1 MLAASFGG
9 FGEPGQRV
17 GGQLKRHTVRPRE
30 APMERILIAIVV
42 VFYTCAFDRIDADSH
57 PQAMVADAHE
67 IAPGLRRLAVRSG
80 LLVGAAVA
88 AEPLRSD
95 EEYRTVLAREYNVLV
110 PENALKFGN
119 VHPEPERYDFSAFE
133 EILAFA
139 ESNDMCVRGHTLVWH
154 RQLPSWIEQRAW
166 TRDELTE
173 VLRAHIHAV
182 VGRYRGRV
190 HYWDVVNEAI
200 SDFWGSRSTVW
211 SQVIGSE
218 YIELAFRFAH
228 EADPDALLFYNDY
241 GTEGLGRKSTRMYEL
256 VSNLL
261 ERDVPIHGV
270 GLQAHVNQGIPRAG
284 ELVANLRRLEELG
297 LQIHLTEVDVGVPQP
312 TTDLRLVKQAILYQR
327 LMDSCLAVRGCN
339 AFVTWGFTDAH
350 SWVPSFF
357 PGLDAALPF
366 DSSLHPKPSYG
377 VLAGSLKASSRTAIR
392 GLTRRCS

>member
-1 MLAASFGG
+1 
-9 FGEPGQRV
+9 
-17 GGQLKRHTVRPRE
+17 
-30 APMERILIAIVV
+30 MERILIAITVF
-42 VFYTCAFDRIDADSH
+42 FYTCAFDRMDVDPNFQVMAVED
-57 PQAMVADAHE
+57 QAV
-67 IAPGLRRLAVRSG
+67 APGLRGLAARSG

-88 AEPLRSD
+88 AEPLRGD
-95 EEYRTVLAREYNVLV
+95 EEYRTVLAREYNALV

-119 VHPEPERYDFSAFE
+119 VHPEPERYDFNDFD

-154 RQLPSWIEQRAW
+154 RQLPSWVEQRPS
-166 TRDELTE
+166 TREELTE
-173 VLRAHIHAV
+173 VLRAHVHTV

-200 SDFWGSRSTVW
+200 SDFWGFRSTVW
-211 SQVIGSE
+211 SRAIGSE
-218 YIELAFRFAH
+218 YIEMAFRFAH

-241 GTEGLGRKSTRMYEL
+241 GVEGLGRKSTRMYEL

-270 GLQAHVNQGIPRAG
+270 GLQVHVNQGIPRTD
-284 ELVANLRRLEELG
+284 ELESNLRRLEGLG
-297 LQIHLTEVDVGVPQP
+297 LQIHLTEVDVGIPQP
-312 TTDLRLVKQAILYQR
+312 TTEPKLLKQAILYQK
-327 LMDSCLAVRGCN
+327 LMDSCLAIRSCT

-350 SWVPSFF
+350 SWVPSYF

-366 DSSLHPKPSYG
+366 DSSLQPKPSYG
-377 VLAGSLKASSRTAIR
+377 VLRRSLKESSRTAPR